1 MGETGRISGA
11 RTAKLAFA
19 AAACRVDFPLTIVSV
34 TVVVTDIETGVRERT
49 TKARAPLRSV
59 HARKKDK
66 RANMREKAAL
76 IALKQFK

>member
-1 MGETGRISGA
+1 MA
-11 RTAKLAFA
+11 VRTAELAFA
-19 AAACRVDFPLTIVSV
+19 AAACRVDFPLSVVSV
-34 TVVVTDIETGVRERT
+34 TVVVTGQTDIETGVHVRT